1 MDISNCCTVLA
12 VKTAIFLGNLG
23 IDSYSL
29 YQNKPSSVNFL
40 MLLIFDISSLYHL
53 IAFYLHKFHSFH
65 DVQTETRASNKTS
78 SPSLGSKFNLE
89 ALPLNIMALITLSL
103 SFTLKYK

>member
-1 MDISNCCTVLA
+1 
-12 VKTAIFLGNLG
+12 
-23 IDSYSL
+23 
-29 YQNKPSSVNFL
+29 

-53 IAFYLHKFHSFH
+53 IAFYLHKFDSFH
-65 DVQTETRASNKTS
+65 DVQKTETRASNKTS